1 MWKDSVKFQTL
12 TVVAS
17 ASITTSYV
25 AAVTVSLP
33 VVMMGIK
40 NGTNG
45 DIVLGIDGTTAKW
58 GFPASSGGAYDVTTN
73 SPTHNQLM
81 LSEGTTV
88 YIKWQGSAPGSPTGN
103 VYIEFMEVTT

>member
-17 ASITTSYV
+17 SSITTSYV

-45 DIVLGIDGTTAKW
+45 DVVFGIDGSTAKW
-58 GFPASSGGAYDVTTN
+58 GFPPSSGGAYDVTTN
-73 SPTHNQLM
+73 SPTNNQLM
-81 LSEGTTV
+81 LAEGTTV

>member
-1 MWKDSVKFQTL
+1 MWKDSVKFETL

-17 ASITTSYV
+17 SSITTSYV

-45 DIVLGIDGTTAKW
+45 DVVLGIDGSTAKW

-81 LSEGTTV
+81 LSQGTTI
-88 YIKWQGSAPGSPTGN
+88 YLKWQGSAPISPTGN

>member
-1 MWKDSVKFQTL
+1 MWKDSVNFQTL
-12 TVVAS
+12 TVVAAS
-17 ASITTSYV
+17 SITTSYV
-25 AAVTVSLP
+25 AAVTVALP
-33 VVMMGIK
+33 VVSMFIK

-45 DIVLGIDGTTAKW
+45 DVLLGIDGSTAKW

-88 YIKWQGSAPGSPTGN
+88 YIKWNGSAPGSPTGN

>member
-12 TVVAS
+12 TVVA
-17 ASITTSYV
+17 AGALTTSYV
-25 AAVTVSLP
+25 AVVTVALP

-45 DIVLGIDGTTAKW
+45 DVVLGIDGSTAKW

-81 LSEGTTV
+81 LQQGTTI
-88 YIKWQGSAPGSPTGN
+88 YIKWEGSAPMTPTGN

>member
-1 MWKDSVKFQTL
+1 MWKDTVQFETL
-12 TVVAS
+12 TVVA
-17 ASITTSYV
+17 AGSITTSYV

-45 DIVLGIDGTTAKW
+45 DVVLGIDGSTAKW

-81 LSEGTTV
+81 LSQGTTI
-88 YIKWQGSAPGSPTGN
+88 YLKWEGSAPGSPSGN

>member
-12 TVVAS
+12 TVVA
-17 ASITTSYV
+17 ASGLTTSYV
-25 AAVTVSLP
+25 AVVTVALP

-40 NGTNG
+40 NGANG
-45 DIVLGIDGTTAKW
+45 DVVLGIDGSTAKW

-81 LSEGTTV
+81 LQQGTTI
-88 YIKWQGSAPGSPTGN
+88 YIKWEGSAPGTPTGN

>member
-1 MWKDSVKFQTL
+1 MWKDSVNFQTL
-12 TVVAS
+12 TVVSS

-25 AAVTVSLP
+25 AVVTVTAP
-33 VVMMGIK
+33 VVMMAIK

-45 DIVLGIDGTTAKW
+45 DVVLGIDGSTAKW

-81 LSEGTTV
+81 LSVGTVV
-88 YIKWQGSAPGSPTGN
+88 YIKWQGSAPGSPAGN
-103 VYIEFMEVTT
+103 VYIEFMEVAS